1 MGISRDTF
9 DKLKHYVGVRL
20 QQGVPLVDADWN
32 EQEDIIKYELQ
43 AFLKWFVGDG
53 VPKGNDGF
61 KILSVVDKIILTSSK
76 KNNVGFSSV
85 QVKLEDSTA
94 AKALDFGPDN
104 YQAKRVAP
112 PAAQL
117 TGKIAGP
124 FELEH
129 NMTLAISVDDL
140 PPVTVTF
147 SGDDFKNISEA
158 TAAEVA
164 EAINKAI
171 TDLTASVGADNDFDI
186 KGGDGTPEGAG
197 RCLVEGWDA
206 INERNLKYTAQ
217 PLFNNPALAAKWGVD
232 PVQLLT
238 TPTIATP
245 TPTRYRT
252 DTVYLDVW
260 EREVDAE
267 EDYEH
272 LVNPKI
278 GIETCVRLKREWA
291 VRVKEGANEPPTS
304 TADHVFYPL
313 AYLRREPG
321 VAAIDK
327 DDIKDLRR
335 SGLAVLS
342 RELTIKDGN
351 VGIGTMTPTSLL
363 DVLLGSIRARRDADQ
378 YIQIIDNSSGGGF
391 ITGHS
396 RANNKKPLYIESLH
410 DGGEGPKGETQMRF
424 RVGNETSPTTAITI
438 KEDGNVGI
446 GTNNPEAK
454 LHVNGNLRVNVGE
467 GLEFLGENDYFGT
480 NLDARIFRMIDVNS
494 ENGNVD
500 GGIAIEGFTPNDNKR
515 KPIMAIRG
523 NGNVGIGTAQP
534 EERLHVQGNIFASGL
549 IYSGTRVLAD
559 RREKNVFQ
567 INPGARYSPDN
578 PPPYSVQG
586 MDCVIYLDVP
596 AVINVYFN
604 LDGLEFVEPGIGLL
618 QCVRFLLYENDAEK
632 ESIRVGVQSNIT
644 ISKVLELEAGEH
656 SIEIKYAG
664 CTLHGP
670 RMLQTK
676 GERRLLLHL

>member
-1 MGISRDTF
+1 MGNFSRNTF

-20 QQGVPLVDADWN
+20 QQGVPLIDADWN
-32 EQEDIIKYELQ
+32 EQEDIRKYELR
-43 AFLKWFVGDG
+43 AFLKWFVGNG

-61 KILSVVDKIILTSSK
+61 RI
-76 KNNVGFSSV
+76 
-85 QVKLEDSTA
+85 QVIPL
-94 AKALDFGPDN
+94 
-104 YQAKRVAP
+104 
-112 PAAQL
+112 
-117 TGKIAGP
+117 
-124 FELEH
+124 
-129 NMTLAISVDDL
+129 
-140 PPVTVTF
+140 
-147 SGDDFKNISEA
+147 
-158 TAAEVA
+158 
-164 EAINKAI
+164 EAIPAE
-171 TDLTASVGADNDFDI
+171 NDFWI

-206 INERNLKYTAQ
+206 INESDLNYTAQ
-217 PLFNNPALAAKWGVD
+217 PLFKNPALAAKWNVD
-232 PVQLLT
+232 PVPRLT
-238 TPTIATP
+238 TPTTP

-278 GIETCVRLKREWA
+278 GIETCVRLKREWV
-291 VRVKEGANEPPTS
+291 VRVAEGKTESPSPPEG
-304 TADHVFYPL
+304 HVFYPL
-313 AYLRREPG
+313 ASLRRKLG
-321 VAAIDK
+321 VAAIDRHH
-327 DDIKDLRR
+327 IKDLRR

-342 RELTIKDGN
+342 KELTIKDGN
-351 VGIGTMTPTSLL
+351 VGIGTTTPTSLL

-378 YIQIIDNSSGGGF
+378 YIQIIDNSASGGF
-391 ITGHS
+391 IAGHS

-446 GTNNPEAK
+446 GTTSPKEALQIGDLWTFHNGGHK
-454 LHVNGNLRVNVGE
+454 LIGYNFYYGGDPPTYR
-467 GLEFLGENDYFGT
+467 
-480 NLDARIFRMIDVNS
+480 RILQDEAAAIRFTSDGKIMIQTAGSGSPNS
-494 ENGNVD
+494 EITWNNALTVGNNGNVS
-500 GGIAIEGFTPNDNKR
+500 
-515 KPIMAIRG
+515 
-523 NGNVGIGTAQP
+523 IGTAQP

-559 RREKNVFQ
+559 RRENDVFQ
-567 INPGARYSPDN
+567 INPGTLHMPNN
-578 PPPYSVQG
+578 PPPYSVRG
-586 MDCVIYLDVP
+586 MDCVICLDVP